1 MPVEGIGASN
11 SLTKIAA
18 AQPKY
23 QKQAAPAV
31 STASVNTNKEQKSK
45 KLP

>member
-31 STASVNTNKEQKSK
+31 
-45 KLP
+45 